1 MALMFFVSSDG
12 RSKASQTGRLNCRHC
27 LLPVLEAESWRS
39 RCGQVGP
46 PEASLGCGCHLLPV
60 SSQGLPSVGVC
71 VPISSYKE
79 CLNQSC
85 AVELL

>member
-12 RSKASQTGRLNCRHC
+12 RSKASQTGSLKCRHC

-46 PEASLGCGCHLLPV
+46 PEASLLGVDAIFSLCPHKVAPLWV
-60 SSQGLPSVGVC
+60 SVF
-71 VPISSYKE
+71 
-79 CLNQSC
+79 
-85 AVELL
+85 